1 MSMDK
6 RRDIEKLW
14 YFDTE
19 EDFSG
24 RSLSLSRK
32 VDLKSYNDYETIGK
46 SPDWIDWTDSESLEF
61 DFVAKRILKIYA
73 DKFILQASE
82 YGISRYERILGIEP
96 GKNESLEE
104 RRKRVYLLW
113 NKKIR
118 WTHRTFLKWLDVY
131 LGKDNYKLSLDY
143 DKYGIEIDVV
153 VKESLYFDLDDLG
166 RQVRDII
173 PANLTQFI
181 RIKFIRDQK
190 IFYGMYGQ
198 KAKKITIMAVK
209 PEDRVFNL
217 PTYYGIGQVRK
228 RLKRR
233 ARMPDVWTVDDVGM
247 MKEIE
252 DGSEVDMKYD
262 R

>member
-1 MSMDK
+1 MK
-6 RRDIEKLW
+6 RNVDLALW
-14 YFDTE
+14 APWDVIGKAREFDARVKSENKEFNLLWAELERVQNAAFIFKTNSKTIKYWE
-19 EDFSG
+19 EMLGVSPSKDA
-24 RSLSLSRK
+24 SLSDRQRK
-32 VDLKSYNDYETIGK
+32 VY
-46 SPDWIDWTDSESLEF
+46 
-61 DFVAKRILKIYA
+61 
-73 DKFILQASE
+73 
-82 YGISRYERILGIEP
+82 IEW
-96 GKNESLEE
+96 N
-104 RRKRVYLLW
+104 KRV
-113 NKKIR
+113 K

-143 DKYGIEIDVV
+143 DKYGIEIGVV
-153 VKESLYFDLDDLG
+153 VRESLYFDLDDLG

-217 PTYYGIGQVRK
+217 PTYYGIGEVRK

-252 DGSEVDMKYD
+252 DGCEVDMKYD

>member
-104 RRKRVYLLW
+104 RRKRAYLLW

-131 LGKDNYKLSLDY
+131 LGKDNYKLYLDY
-143 DKYGIEIDVV
+143 DKYGIEIEVTI
-153 VKESLYFDLDDLG
+153 KESLYFDLEDLQ

-181 RIKFIRDQK
+181 RIRFIRDQK

-217 PTYYGIGQVRK
+217 PTYYGIGEVRK

-247 MKEIE
+247 MKEIK

>member
-1 MSMDK
+1 MK
-6 RRDIEKLW
+6 RNVDLSLW
-14 YFDTE
+14 APWDVIGKAREFDARVKSENKEFNLLWVELERVQNAAFIFKTNSKTIKYWE
-19 EDFSG
+19 EMLGISPRKDA
-24 RSLSLSRK
+24 SLSDRQRK
-32 VDLKSYNDYETIGK
+32 VY
-46 SPDWIDWTDSESLEF
+46 
-61 DFVAKRILKIYA
+61 
-73 DKFILQASE
+73 
-82 YGISRYERILGIEP
+82 IEW
-96 GKNESLEE
+96 N
-104 RRKRVYLLW
+104 KRV
-113 NKKIR
+113 K

-143 DKYGIEIDVV
+143 DKYGIEIDVII
-153 VKESLYFDLDDLG
+153 KGSLYFDLDDLG

-217 PTYYGIGQVRK
+217 STYYGIGEVRK

-233 ARMPDVWTVDDVGM
+233 AIMPDVWTVDDVGM

-252 DGSEVDMKYD
+252 DGCEVDMKYD

>member
-1 MSMDK
+1 MDK

-46 SPDWIDWTDSESLEF
+46 SPDWIDWSDSESLEF

-73 DKFILQASE
+73 DRFILQASE
-82 YGISRYERILGIEP
+82 YGIGRYEKILGIEP

-143 DKYGIEIDVV
+143 DKYGIEIGVV
-153 VKESLYFDLDDLG
+153 VRESLYFDLEDLQ

-181 RIKFIRDQK
+181 RIKFIRDQT
-190 IFYGMYGQ
+190 IYYGMYGQ

-209 PEDRVFNL
+209 PEDRVFNS
-217 PTYYGIGQVRK
+217 PTYYGIGEVRK

-233 ARMPDVWTVDDVGM
+233 AIMPDVWTVDDMGM

>member
-1 MSMDK
+1 MK
-6 RRDIEKLW
+6 RNVDLALW
-14 YFDTE
+14 APWEVIGKAREFDARVKSENKEFNLLWAEFERVQNAAFIFKTNSKTIKYWE
-19 EDFSG
+19 EMLGISPSKDA
-24 RSLSLSRK
+24 SLIDRQRK
-32 VDLKSYNDYETIGK
+32 VY
-46 SPDWIDWTDSESLEF
+46 
-61 DFVAKRILKIYA
+61 
-73 DKFILQASE
+73 
-82 YGISRYERILGIEP
+82 IEW
-96 GKNESLEE
+96 N
-104 RRKRVYLLW
+104 KRV
-113 NKKIR
+113 K

-143 DKYGIEIDVV
+143 DKYGIEIDVTI
-153 VKESLYFDLDDLG
+153 KESLYFDLDDLQ

-198 KAKKITIMAVK
+198 KAKRITIMAVK

-217 PTYYGIGQVRK
+217 PTYYGIGEVRK
-228 RLKRR
+228 RLKRK
-233 ARMPDVWTVDDVGM
+233 AIMPDVWTVDDVGM

>member
-1 MSMDK
+1 MK
-6 RRDIEKLW
+6 RNVDLALW
-14 YFDTE
+14 APWDVIGKAREFDARVKSENKEFNLLWAELERVQNAAFIFKTNSKTIKYWE
-19 EDFSG
+19 EMLGISPRKDA
-24 RSLSLSRK
+24 SLSDRQRK
-32 VDLKSYNDYETIGK
+32 VY
-46 SPDWIDWTDSESLEF
+46 
-61 DFVAKRILKIYA
+61 
-73 DKFILQASE
+73 
-82 YGISRYERILGIEP
+82 IEW
-96 GKNESLEE
+96 N
-104 RRKRVYLLW
+104 KRV
-113 NKKIR
+113 K

-131 LGKDNYKLSLDY
+131 LGKGNYKLSLDY
-143 DKYGIEIDVV
+143 DKYGIEIDVII
-153 VKESLYFDLDDLG
+153 KESLYFDLEDLQ
-166 RQVRDII
+166 RQVRNII

-198 KAKKITIMAVK
+198 KVKKITIMAVK

-217 PTYYGIGQVRK
+217 PTYYGIGEVRK

-247 MKEIE
+247 MKEIG

>member
-1 MSMDK
+1 MDK

-96 GKNESLEE
+96 GKNESLED

-143 DKYGIEIDVV
+143 DKYGIEIEVTI
-153 VKESLYFDLDDLG
+153 KESLYFDLDDLG

-181 RIKFIRDQK
+181 RIKFIREQT
-190 IFYGMYGQ
+190 IYYGMYAQ
-198 KAKKITIMAVK
+198 KAKHYKVLPNKVEDKEFKHQLFMGMATYHKKIKRVAIM
-209 PEDRVFNL
+209 PE
-217 PTYYGIGQVRK
+217 
-228 RLKRR
+228 
-233 ARMPDVWTVDDVGM
+233 VWTLNKNDMFLEV
-247 MKEIE
+247 E
-252 DGSEVDMKYD
+252 DGSGVRMKYD
-262 R
+262 

>member
-1 MSMDK
+1 MDK

-96 GKNESLEE
+96 GKNESLED

-118 WTHRTFLKWLDVY
+118 WTHRTLLKWLDVY
-131 LGKDNYKLSLDY
+131 LGKGNYKLSLDY
-143 DKYGIEIDVV
+143 DNYGIEIDVTI
-153 VKESLYFDLDDLG
+153 KESLYFDLDDLS

-181 RIKFIRDQK
+181 RIKFVRDQK

-209 PEDRVFNL
+209 PEDRVFNS
-217 PTYYGIGQVRK
+217 PTYYGVGEVRK

-233 ARMPDVWTVDDVGM
+233 AIMPDLWTVDNVGM

>member
-1 MSMDK
+1 MK
-6 RRDIEKLW
+6 RNVDLALW
-14 YFDTE
+14 APWDVIGKAREFDARVKSENKEFNLLWAELERVQNAAFIFKTNSKTIKYWE
-19 EDFSG
+19 EMLGVSPSKDA
-24 RSLSLSRK
+24 SLSDRQRK
-32 VDLKSYNDYETIGK
+32 VY
-46 SPDWIDWTDSESLEF
+46 
-61 DFVAKRILKIYA
+61 
-73 DKFILQASE
+73 
-82 YGISRYERILGIEP
+82 IEW
-96 GKNESLEE
+96 N
-104 RRKRVYLLW
+104 KRV
-113 NKKIR
+113 K

-143 DKYGIEIDVV
+143 DKYGIEIDVTI
-153 VKESLYFDLDDLG
+153 KGSLYFDLDDLQ

-198 KAKKITIMAVK
+198 KAKRITIMAVK

-217 PTYYGIGQVRK
+217 PTYYGIGEVRK
-228 RLKRR
+228 RLKRK
-233 ARMPDVWTVDDVGM
+233 AIMPDVWTVDDVGM

-252 DGSEVDMKYD
+252 DGCEVDMKYD

>member
-1 MSMDK
+1 MK
-6 RRDIEKLW
+6 RNVDLALW
-14 YFDTE
+14 APWEVIGKAREFDARVKSENKEFNLLWAEFERVQNAAFIFKTNSKTIKYWE
-19 EDFSG
+19 EMLGISPSKDA
-24 RSLSLSRK
+24 SLIDRQRK
-32 VDLKSYNDYETIGK
+32 VY
-46 SPDWIDWTDSESLEF
+46 
-61 DFVAKRILKIYA
+61 
-73 DKFILQASE
+73 
-82 YGISRYERILGIEP
+82 IEW
-96 GKNESLEE
+96 N
-104 RRKRVYLLW
+104 KRV
-113 NKKIR
+113 K

-143 DKYGIEIDVV
+143 DKYGIEIDVIV
-153 VKESLYFDLDDLG
+153 RESLYFELDDLQ

-181 RIKFIRDQK
+181 RIKFIRDQQ

-217 PTYYGIGQVRK
+217 STYYGIGEARK

-233 ARMPDVWTVDDVGM
+233 AIMPDVWTVDDVGM

>member
-1 MSMDK
+1 MK
-6 RRDIEKLW
+6 RNVDLALW
-14 YFDTE
+14 APWDVIGKAREFDARVKSENKEFNLLWAELERVQNAAFIFKTNSKTIKYWE
-19 EDFSG
+19 EMLGVSPSKDASLSG
-24 RSLSLSRK
+24 RQRK
-32 VDLKSYNDYETIGK
+32 VY
-46 SPDWIDWTDSESLEF
+46 
-61 DFVAKRILKIYA
+61 
-73 DKFILQASE
+73 
-82 YGISRYERILGIEP
+82 IEW
-96 GKNESLEE
+96 N
-104 RRKRVYLLW
+104 KRV
-113 NKKIR
+113 K

-143 DKYGIEIDVV
+143 DKYGIEIDVIV
-153 VKESLYFDLDDLG
+153 RESLYFELDDLQ
-166 RQVRDII
+166 RQFRDII

-181 RIKFIRDQK
+181 RIKFIRDQQ

-217 PTYYGIGQVRK
+217 STYYGIGEARK

>member
-1 MSMDK
+1 MDK

-104 RRKRVYLLW
+104 RRKRAYLLW

-131 LGKDNYKLSLDY
+131 LGKDNYKLYLDY
-143 DKYGIEIDVV
+143 DKYGIEIEVTI
-153 VKESLYFDLDDLG
+153 KESLYFDLEDLQ

-181 RIKFIRDQK
+181 RIRFIRDQK

-217 PTYYGIGQVRK
+217 PTYYGIGEVRK

-247 MKEIE
+247 MKEIK

>member
-1 MSMDK
+1 MK
-6 RRDIEKLW
+6 RNVDLALW
-14 YFDTE
+14 APWEVIGKAREFDARVKSENKEFNLLWAELERVQNAAFIFKTNSKTIKYWE
-19 EDFSG
+19 EMLGISPSKDA
-24 RSLSLSRK
+24 SLIDRQRK
-32 VDLKSYNDYETIGK
+32 VY
-46 SPDWIDWTDSESLEF
+46 
-61 DFVAKRILKIYA
+61 
-73 DKFILQASE
+73 
-82 YGISRYERILGIEP
+82 IEW
-96 GKNESLEE
+96 N
-104 RRKRVYLLW
+104 KRV
-113 NKKIR
+113 K

-143 DKYGIEIDVV
+143 DKYGIEIDVTI
-153 VKESLYFDLDDLG
+153 KESLYFDLDDLG

-209 PEDRVFNL
+209 PEDRVFSL
-217 PTYYGIGQVRK
+217 PTYYGIGEVRK

-233 ARMPDVWTVDDVGM
+233 AIMPDVWTVDDVGM

-252 DGSEVDMKYD
+252 DESEVDMKYD

>member
-1 MSMDK
+1 MK
-6 RRDIEKLW
+6 RNVDLALW
-14 YFDTE
+14 APWDVIGKAREFDARVKSENKEFNLLWAELERVQNAAFIFKTNSKTIKYWE
-19 EDFSG
+19 EMLGVSPSKDA
-24 RSLSLSRK
+24 SLSDRQRK
-32 VDLKSYNDYETIGK
+32 VY
-46 SPDWIDWTDSESLEF
+46 
-61 DFVAKRILKIYA
+61 
-73 DKFILQASE
+73 
-82 YGISRYERILGIEP
+82 IEW
-96 GKNESLEE
+96 N
-104 RRKRVYLLW
+104 KRV
-113 NKKIR
+113 K
-118 WTHRTFLKWLDVY
+118 WTHMTFLQWLDVY

-143 DKYGIEIDVV
+143 DKYGIEIDVI

-181 RIKFIRDQK
+181 RIKFIRDQT
-190 IFYGMYGQ
+190 IYYGVYGQ

-217 PTYYGIGQVRK
+217 PTYYGIGEVRK
-228 RLKRR
+228 RLKRK

>member
-1 MSMDK
+1 MK
-6 RRDIEKLW
+6 RNVDLALW
-14 YFDTE
+14 APWDVIGKAREFDARVKSENKEFNLLWAELERVQNAAFIFKTNSKTIKYWE
-19 EDFSG
+19 EMLGISPSKDA
-24 RSLSLSRK
+24 SLSDRQRK
-32 VDLKSYNDYETIGK
+32 VY
-46 SPDWIDWTDSESLEF
+46 
-61 DFVAKRILKIYA
+61 
-73 DKFILQASE
+73 
-82 YGISRYERILGIEP
+82 IEW
-96 GKNESLEE
+96 N
-104 RRKRVYLLW
+104 KRV
-113 NKKIR
+113 K

-143 DKYGIEIDVV
+143 DKYGIEIDVT
-153 VKESLYFDLDDLG
+153 VKGSLYFDLDDLG

-217 PTYYGIGQVRK
+217 STYYGIGEVRK

-233 ARMPDVWTVDDVGM
+233 AIMPDVWTVDDVGM

-252 DGSEVDMKYD
+252 DGCEVDMKYD

>member
-1 MSMDK
+1 MK
-6 RRDIEKLW
+6 RNVDLALW
-14 YFDTE
+14 APWDVIGKAREFDARVKSENKEFNLLWAELERVQNAAFIFKTNSKTIKYWE
-19 EDFSG
+19 EMLGVSPSKDA
-24 RSLSLSRK
+24 SLSDRQRK
-32 VDLKSYNDYETIGK
+32 VY
-46 SPDWIDWTDSESLEF
+46 
-61 DFVAKRILKIYA
+61 
-73 DKFILQASE
+73 
-82 YGISRYERILGIEP
+82 IEW
-96 GKNESLEE
+96 N
-104 RRKRVYLLW
+104 KRV
-113 NKKIR
+113 K
-118 WTHRTFLKWLDVY
+118 WTHRTFLQWLDVY

-143 DKYGIEIDVV
+143 DKYGIEIDVI

-181 RIKFIRDQK
+181 RIKFIRDQT
-190 IFYGMYGQ
+190 IYYGMYGQ

-217 PTYYGIGQVRK
+217 STYYGIGQVRK

-233 ARMPDVWTVDDVGM
+233 AIMPDVWTVDYVGM

-252 DGSEVDMKYD
+252 DGCEVDMKYD

>member
-1 MSMDK
+1 MDK

-24 RSLSLSRK
+24 RNLSLSRK

-143 DKYGIEIDVV
+143 DKYGIEIDVTI
-153 VKESLYFDLDDLG
+153 KESLYFDLDDLQ

-198 KAKKITIMAVK
+198 KAKRITIMAVK

-217 PTYYGIGQVRK
+217 PTYYGIGEVRK

-247 MKEIE
+247 MKKIE

>member
-1 MSMDK
+1 MK
-6 RRDIEKLW
+6 RNVDLSLW
-14 YFDTE
+14 APWDVIGKAREFDARVKSENKEFNLLWVELERVQNAAFIFKTNSKTIKYWE
-19 EDFSG
+19 EMLGISPRKDA
-24 RSLSLSRK
+24 SLSDRQRK
-32 VDLKSYNDYETIGK
+32 VY
-46 SPDWIDWTDSESLEF
+46 
-61 DFVAKRILKIYA
+61 
-73 DKFILQASE
+73 
-82 YGISRYERILGIEP
+82 IEW
-96 GKNESLEE
+96 N
-104 RRKRVYLLW
+104 KRV
-113 NKKIR
+113 K

-131 LGKDNYKLSLDY
+131 LGKGNYKLSLDY
-143 DKYGIEIDVV
+143 DKYGIEIDVI

-198 KAKKITIMAVK
+198 KVKKITIMAVK

-217 PTYYGIGQVRK
+217 PTYYGIGEVRK

-247 MKEIE
+247 MKEIG

>member
-1 MSMDK
+1 MDK

-46 SPDWIDWTDSESLEF
+46 SPDWIDWSDSESLEF

-73 DKFILQASE
+73 DRFILQASE
-82 YGISRYERILGIEP
+82 YGIGRYEKILGIEP

-143 DKYGIEIDVV
+143 DKYGIEIDVII
-153 VKESLYFDLDDLG
+153 KESLYFDLDDLG

-217 PTYYGIGQVRK
+217 STYYGIGEVRK

-233 ARMPDVWTVDDVGM
+233 AIMPDVWTVDDVGM

-252 DGSEVDMKYD
+252 DGCEVDMKYD

>member
-1 MSMDK
+1 MK
-6 RRDIEKLW
+6 RNVDLALW
-14 YFDTE
+14 APWDVIGKARESDARVKSENKEFNLLWAELERVQNAAFIFKTNSKTIKYWE
-19 EDFSG
+19 EMLGISPSKDA
-24 RSLSLSRK
+24 SLSDRQRK
-32 VDLKSYNDYETIGK
+32 VY
-46 SPDWIDWTDSESLEF
+46 
-61 DFVAKRILKIYA
+61 
-73 DKFILQASE
+73 
-82 YGISRYERILGIEP
+82 IEW
-96 GKNESLEE
+96 N
-104 RRKRVYLLW
+104 KRV
-113 NKKIR
+113 K

-143 DKYGIEIDVV
+143 DGYGIEIDVT
-153 VKESLYFDLDDLG
+153 VKGSLYFDLDDLG

-217 PTYYGIGQVRK
+217 STYYGIGEVRK

-233 ARMPDVWTVDDVGM
+233 AIMPDVWTVDDVGM

-252 DGSEVDMKYD
+252 DGCEVDMKYD

>member
-1 MSMDK
+1 MK
-6 RRDIEKLW
+6 RNVDLAIWAPWDVIGKAREFDARVKSENKEFNLLW
-14 YFDTE
+14 AELERVQNAAFIFKTNSKTIKYWE
-19 EDFSG
+19 EMLGVSPSKDA
-24 RSLSLSRK
+24 SLSDRQRK
-32 VDLKSYNDYETIGK
+32 VY
-46 SPDWIDWTDSESLEF
+46 
-61 DFVAKRILKIYA
+61 
-73 DKFILQASE
+73 
-82 YGISRYERILGIEP
+82 IEW
-96 GKNESLEE
+96 N
-104 RRKRVYLLW
+104 KRV
-113 NKKIR
+113 K
-118 WTHRTFLKWLDVY
+118 WTHRTFLQWLDVY

-143 DKYGIEIDVV
+143 DKYGIEIDVI

-181 RIKFIRDQK
+181 RIKFIRDQT
-190 IFYGMYGQ
+190 IYYGMYGQ

-217 PTYYGIGQVRK
+217 STYYGIGQVRK

-233 ARMPDVWTVDDVGM
+233 AIMPDVWTVDDVGM

-252 DGSEVDMKYD
+252 DGCEVDMKYD

>member
-1 MSMDK
+1 MDK

-73 DKFILQASE
+73 DRFILQASE
-82 YGISRYERILGIEP
+82 YGIGRYEKILGIEP
-96 GKNESLEE
+96 GKNESLED

-143 DKYGIEIDVV
+143 DKYGIEIDVTI
-153 VKESLYFDLDDLG
+153 KESLYFDLEDLQ

-181 RIKFIRDQK
+181 RIKFIRDQQ
-190 IFYGMYGQ
+190 IFYVMYGQ
-198 KAKKITIMAVK
+198 KVKKITIMAVK

-217 PTYYGIGQVRK
+217 STYYGIGEVRK

-252 DGSEVDMKYD
+252 DGSEVDMKYE

>member
-1 MSMDK
+1 MDK

-46 SPDWIDWTDSESLEF
+46 SPDWIDWTGSESLEF

-73 DKFILQASE
+73 DRFILQASE
-82 YGISRYERILGIEP
+82 YGIGRYEKILGIEP

-143 DKYGIEIDVV
+143 DKYGIEIDVI

-198 KAKKITIMAVK
+198 KAKRITIMAVK

-217 PTYYGIGQVRK
+217 PTYYGIGEVRK
-228 RLKRR
+228 RLKRK
-233 ARMPDVWTVDDVGM
+233 AIMPDVWTVDDVGM

-252 DGSEVDMKYD
+252 DGCEVDMKYD

>member
-1 MSMDK
+1 MDK

-24 RSLSLSRK
+24 RSLNLSRK

-61 DFVAKRILKIYA
+61 DFVSKRILKIYA
-73 DKFILQASE
+73 DRFILQASE
-82 YGISRYERILGIEP
+82 YGIGRYERILGIEP
-96 GKNESLEE
+96 GKNESLED

-143 DKYGIEIDVV
+143 DKYGIEIEVTI
-153 VKESLYFDLDDLG
+153 KESLYFDLEDLQ

-209 PEDRVFNL
+209 PEDRIFNL
-217 PTYYGIGQVRK
+217 ATYYGIGEVRK

>member
-1 MSMDK
+1 MK
-6 RRDIEKLW
+6 RNVDLSLW
-14 YFDTE
+14 APWDVIGKAREFDARVKSENKEFNLLWVELERVQNAAFIFKTNSKTIKYWE
-19 EDFSG
+19 EMLGISPRKDA
-24 RSLSLSRK
+24 SLSDRQRK
-32 VDLKSYNDYETIGK
+32 VY
-46 SPDWIDWTDSESLEF
+46 
-61 DFVAKRILKIYA
+61 
-73 DKFILQASE
+73 
-82 YGISRYERILGIEP
+82 IEW
-96 GKNESLEE
+96 N
-104 RRKRVYLLW
+104 KRV
-113 NKKIR
+113 K

-131 LGKDNYKLSLDY
+131 LGKGNYKLSLDY
-143 DKYGIEIDVV
+143 DKYGIEIDVI

-217 PTYYGIGQVRK
+217 STYYGIGEVRK

-233 ARMPDVWTVDDVGM
+233 AIMPDVWTVDDVGM

>member
-1 MSMDK
+1 MDK

-32 VDLKSYNDYETIGK
+32 VDLKSYNDFETIGK

-73 DKFILQASE
+73 DRFILQASE

-96 GKNESLEE
+96 GKDESLED

-131 LGKDNYKLSLDY
+131 LGKENYKLSLDY
-143 DKYGIEIDVV
+143 DKYGIEIDVII
-153 VKESLYFDLDDLG
+153 KGSLYFDLEDLQ

-181 RIKFIRDQK
+181 RIKFIRDQQ

-198 KAKKITIMAVK
+198 KAKRITIMAVK

-217 PTYYGIGQVRK
+217 STYYGIGEVRK

-247 MKEIE
+247 MKEIG

>member
-1 MSMDK
+1 MDK

-96 GKNESLEE
+96 GKNESLKD

-118 WTHRTFLKWLDVY
+118 WTHRTFLRWLDVY

-143 DKYGIEIDVV
+143 DKYGIEIDVTI
-153 VKESLYFDLDDLG
+153 KGSLYFDLDDLA

-190 IFYGMYGQ
+190 IYYGMYGQ
-198 KAKKITIMAVK
+198 KAKRITIMAVK

-217 PTYYGIGQVRK
+217 STYYGIGQVRK

>member
-1 MSMDK
+1 MK
-6 RRDIEKLW
+6 RNVDLALW
-14 YFDTE
+14 APWDVIGKAREFDARVKSENKEFNLLWAEFERVQNAAFIFKTNSKTIKYWE
-19 EDFSG
+19 EMLGISPSKDA
-24 RSLSLSRK
+24 SLIDRQRK
-32 VDLKSYNDYETIGK
+32 VY
-46 SPDWIDWTDSESLEF
+46 
-61 DFVAKRILKIYA
+61 
-73 DKFILQASE
+73 
-82 YGISRYERILGIEP
+82 IEW
-96 GKNESLEE
+96 N
-104 RRKRVYLLW
+104 KRV
-113 NKKIR
+113 K
-118 WTHRTFLKWLDVY
+118 WTHRTFFKWLDVY

-143 DKYGIEIDVV
+143 DKYGIEIEVTI
-153 VKESLYFDLDDLG
+153 KESLYFDLDDLG

-217 PTYYGIGQVRK
+217 PTYYGIGEVRK

-247 MKEIE
+247 MKEIG

>member
-1 MSMDK
+1 MDK

-46 SPDWIDWTDSESLEF
+46 SPDWIDWSDSESLEF

-82 YGISRYERILGIEP
+82 YGVSRYERILGIEP

-143 DKYGIEIDVV
+143 DKYGIEIDVTI
-153 VKESLYFDLDDLG
+153 KESLYFDLDDLG

-209 PEDRVFNL
+209 PEDRVFNS
-217 PTYYGIGQVRK
+217 PTYYGVSEVRK

-233 ARMPDVWTVDDVGM
+233 AIMPDVWTVDDVGM

>member
-1 MSMDK
+1 MK
-6 RRDIEKLW
+6 RNVDLALW
-14 YFDTE
+14 APWEVIGKAREFDARVKSENKEFNLLWAELERVQNAAFIFKTNSKTIKYWE
-19 EDFSG
+19 EMLGISPSKDASLSG
-24 RSLSLSRK
+24 RQRK
-32 VDLKSYNDYETIGK
+32 VY
-46 SPDWIDWTDSESLEF
+46 
-61 DFVAKRILKIYA
+61 
-73 DKFILQASE
+73 
-82 YGISRYERILGIEP
+82 IEW
-96 GKNESLEE
+96 N
-104 RRKRVYLLW
+104 KRV
-113 NKKIR
+113 K

-143 DKYGIEIDVV
+143 DKYGIEIDVIV
-153 VKESLYFDLDDLG
+153 RESLYFELDDLQ

-181 RIKFIRDQK
+181 RIKFIRDQQ

-217 PTYYGIGQVRK
+217 STYYGIGEARK

-233 ARMPDVWTVDDVGM
+233 AIMPDVWTVDDVGM

>member
-1 MSMDK
+1 MDK

-24 RSLSLSRK
+24 RNLSLSRK

-73 DKFILQASE
+73 DRFILQASE
-82 YGISRYERILGIEP
+82 YGIGRYERILGIEP
-96 GKNESLEE
+96 GKNESLED

-143 DKYGIEIDVV
+143 DKYGIELDVTI
-153 VKESLYFDLDDLG
+153 KGSLYFDLDDLG

-217 PTYYGIGQVRK
+217 PTYYGIGEVRK

-233 ARMPDVWTVDDVGM
+233 AIMPDVWTVDDVGM

-252 DGSEVDMKYD
+252 DGCEVDMKYD

>member
-1 MSMDK
+1 MK
-6 RRDIEKLW
+6 RNVDLSLW
-14 YFDTE
+14 APWDVIGKAREFDARVKSENKEFNLLWVELERVQNAAFIFKTNSKTIKYWE
-19 EDFSG
+19 EMLGISPRKDA
-24 RSLSLSRK
+24 SLSDRQRK
-32 VDLKSYNDYETIGK
+32 VY
-46 SPDWIDWTDSESLEF
+46 
-61 DFVAKRILKIYA
+61 
-73 DKFILQASE
+73 
-82 YGISRYERILGIEP
+82 IEW
-96 GKNESLEE
+96 N
-104 RRKRVYLLW
+104 KRV
-113 NKKIR
+113 K

-143 DKYGIEIDVV
+143 DKYGIEIDVII
-153 VKESLYFDLDDLG
+153 KGSLYFDLDDLG
-166 RQVRDII
+166 RQVRDIL

-181 RIKFIRDQK
+181 RIKFIRDQQ

-217 PTYYGIGQVRK
+217 PTYYGIGEVRK

>member
-1 MSMDK
+1 MDK

-143 DKYGIEIDVV
+143 DKYGIELDVII
-153 VKESLYFDLDDLG
+153 KKSLYFDLDDLG

-217 PTYYGIGQVRK
+217 STYYGIGEVRK

-233 ARMPDVWTVDDVGM
+233 AVMPDLWTVDDLGM

>member
-1 MSMDK
+1 MDK

-46 SPDWIDWTDSESLEF
+46 SPDWIDWTGSESLEF

-73 DKFILQASE
+73 DRFILQASE
-82 YGISRYERILGIEP
+82 YGIGRYEKILGIEP

-118 WTHRTFLKWLDVY
+118 WTHRTFLQWLDVY

-143 DKYGIEIDVV
+143 DKYGIEIDVI

-181 RIKFIRDQK
+181 RIKFIRDQT
-190 IFYGMYGQ
+190 IYYCMYGQ
-198 KAKKITIMAVK
+198 KVKRITIMAVK

-217 PTYYGIGQVRK
+217 STYYGIGQVRK

-233 ARMPDVWTVDDVGM
+233 AIMPDVWTVDDVGM